1 MSRRKRMLEEL
12 DQDIRDHIE
21 RETQDNI
28 DRGMPPE
35 EARYAAMRKFG
46 NVTRVKEDTRE
57 VWSFV
62 WLEQLLRDI
71 RFGIRVLYKSP
82 GFTAVAVLSLA
93 LGIGANTAIFSVVD
107 AVLLRPLPYAQP
119 DRLVTVSTYIP
130 QLRSR
135 FPSLPM
141 RAT

>member
-1 MSRRKRMLEEL
+1 MLEDL
-12 DQDIRDHIE
+12 DQEIRDHIE
-21 RETQDNI
+21 MATQENI
-28 DRGMPPE
+28 GRGMSPE
-35 EARYAAMRKFG
+35 EARYAALRKFG

-93 LGIGANTAIFSVVD
+93 LGIGAI
-107 AVLLRPLPYAQP
+107 
-119 DRLVTVSTYIP
+119 
-130 QLRSR
+130 
-135 FPSLPM
+135 
-141 RAT
+141 